1 MTTNPHGS
9 RLFKKRIC
17 HISRVRS
24 HSPHQSRLLKRRDSI
39 QYLLLKK
46 RESKMNF
53 FFQITFKE
61 CCLAKNFKKCIIFV
75 KVSHMRTLFSRKYRF
90 FPKPKEIYGMNLY
103 SYFQLDYST
112 PLIWD
117 FQILLINQ
125 SRTDFCIKRFR
136 LKDFYKILV
145 YIFCS
150 CLR

>member
-1 MTTNPHGS
+1 MHSTDLALLMWPLIHMDLVSLRNEFATSTEWDHTVHTNIV
-9 RLFKKRIC
+9 FWKNENQKR
-17 HISRVRS
+17 
-24 HSPHQSRLLKRRDSI
+24 
-39 QYLLLKK
+39 
-46 RESKMNF
+46 NF
-53 FFQITFKE
+53 FFQISFKE

-90 FPKPKEIYGMNLY
+90 FPKPEEIFGMNLY
-103 SYFQLDYST
+103 SDFQLDYSMS
-112 PLIWD
+112 LIWD

-125 SRTDFCIKRFR
+125 SRTNFCIKRFR